1 MYYISN
7 HHVPAKFIYV
17 KSHAISYCNCITKVA
32 DLHISPYETKEVNA
46 AKASYAQGRLKV
58 QIIHVE
64 NRNDHDCAIC
74 ACIIYSVYEPSYM
87 YLHIYAMI
95 V

>member
-1 MYYISN
+1 M
-7 HHVPAKFIYV
+7 
-17 KSHAISYCNCITKVA
+17 A

-74 ACIIYSVYEPSYM
+74 ACIIYSVYEPSYICTF
-87 YLHIYAMI
+87 IYMHLYVCTSI
-95 V
+95 CSRLTGWRSSCSV